1 MKNIYKFLLGLCTV
15 FPALTSCEKDLPVYN
30 NEACGLMFEYKYERD
45 SVFGYSF
52 AFGPSDV
59 TIDTVFMKVSLLG
72 NVTDYDRPI
81 ALQQVLT
88 GKNDAR
94 PGEHYVPFDDPSLAS
109 KYILPAKATSA
120 TIPVVFKRDATL
132 KSADY
137 ILKLTFKPNEAFTF
151 AAKERAYRTL
161 TVSDQLLMP
170 NNWRLYCQHFFGRY
184 GKVKHQFMIDV
195 TGFRWD
201 NEYVDNEVKRYLSS
215 DQNVLFGLQYK
226 LRDAVKQYNA
236 THKEPLWEGEEYDNA
251 LVKF

>member
-109 KYILPAKATSA
+109 KYILPAKTAERREGHA
-120 TIPVVFKRDATL
+120 PVVYHPDLETVVIQRPVT
-132 KSADY
+132 
-137 ILKLTFKPNEAFTF
+137 KLVFQISGRRSRLVQISTGNHLMPVPIAVAQKEARHMGKVASRGVETAIRFLVP
-151 AAKERAYRTL
+151 AL
-161 TVSDQLLMP
+161 TV
-170 NNWRLYCQHFFGRY
+170 
-184 GKVKHQFMIDV
+184 
-195 TGFRWD
+195 
-201 NEYVDNEVKRYLSS
+201 
-215 DQNVLFGLQYK
+215 
-226 LRDAVKQYNA
+226 
-236 THKEPLWEGEEYDNA
+236 
-251 LVKF
+251 